1 MRLRASLDFHDG
13 QRPIVVGTLA
23 WNDAERRA
31 YVEWSDEV
39 RERDLKISP
48 FLVRDWTRL
57 YTVNPGDKLDSGSGR
72 LV

>member
-13 QRPIVVGTLA
+13 QPPIVVGTLA